1 MLEKMQTKKWGRNA
15 CLSCIGDDRKPSRKV
30 KECGGCRG
38 RGARAGSAFALSA
51 TAMMMEAGAGKRA
64 GWAER
69 PARRTWSELEQF
81 TVKSTADAEAPAE
94 MQAKRQESLLSV
106 RM

>member
-1 MLEKMQTKKWGRNA
+1 
-15 CLSCIGDDRKPSRKV
+15 
-30 KECGGCRG
+30 
-38 RGARAGSAFALSA
+38 
-51 TAMMMEAGAGKRA
+51 MMMEAGAGKRA